1 MMMIT
6 TEHSGDK
13 GVCPA
18 TSHATSLSA
27 MSHPGCCPER
37 RRDAAAWRLFSAPLR
52 CCLAFIFGPIKLLM
66 YHMLISHIMH
76 KKTNVHPRTHAEK
89 PHVRKMDKVLS
100 LQTSYSHHPQSLIG
114 VLRVYKYSMVISLLI
129 IIPPVK
135 ITSSM
140 LERGHSYSV
149 GGFNYINHRPLS
161 FCATACSGRRGRFS
175 PTPKFKNLKS
185 RACQLP
191 TTTTISYICI

>member
-66 YHMLISHIMH
+66 YHMLISHIMQ

-89 PHVRKMDKVLS
+89 PHVTKNG
-100 LQTSYSHHPQSLIG
+100 QGT
-114 VLRVYKYSMVISLLI
+114 
-129 IIPPVK
+129 
-135 ITSSM
+135 
-140 LERGHSYSV
+140 
-149 GGFNYINHRPLS
+149 
-161 FCATACSGRRGRFS
+161 FS
-175 PTPKFKNLKS
+175 PDELFSSSTKLDRSFTSVQILYGHFTTYYNSSCQNYLKHV
-185 RACQLP
+185 RTGP
-191 TTTTISYICI
+191 